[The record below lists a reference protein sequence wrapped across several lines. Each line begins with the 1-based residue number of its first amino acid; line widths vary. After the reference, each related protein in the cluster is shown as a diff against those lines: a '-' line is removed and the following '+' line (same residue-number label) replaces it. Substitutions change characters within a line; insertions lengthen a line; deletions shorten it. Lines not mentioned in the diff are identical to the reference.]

1 MIKNTN
7 IINYIEVQNFFLI
20 FRRIGIIISIYLLD
34 IYKILIY
41 KITFNKI
48 LIYIY
53 LMYTFILL
61 LVEKKKYPAIY
72 YVYQAFLIYDDD
84 IK

>member
-20 FRRIGIIISIYLLD
+20 FRRIGIIIIYLLD

-41 KITFNKI
+41 
-48 LIYIY
+48 
-53 LMYTFILL
+53 
-61 LVEKKKYPAIY
+61 
-72 YVYQAFLIYDDD
+72 
-84 IK
+84 

>member
-41 KITFNKI
+41 
-48 LIYIY
+48 
-53 LMYTFILL
+53 
-61 LVEKKKYPAIY
+61 
-72 YVYQAFLIYDDD
+72 
-84 IK
+84 